1 MLLVNLFFIF
11 FLGGWGGG
19 GRGGVAKIPATFLSL
34 LRVICPTVMLSGGSH
49 FFAADS
55 ESSKVAAATLY
66 AFDMLVFNVS
76 INLSSCA
83 LAVEAQLWWANPCKL
98 TDEIPIPIVSRLV
111 LSLFLG
117 VTHEQLSGSS
127 FFNDYWVSRVHI
139 FLFWSNLRI
148 LKLSHIISKHWLYHE
163 NRKTDEQV
171 VPHLCSL

>member
-1 MLLVNLFFIF
+1 MNLFFIF
-11 FLGGWGGG
+11 FLGGRGGGG
-19 GRGGVAKIPATFLSL
+19 GRGCCENTSNFSFLAS
-34 LRVICPTVMLSGGSH
+34 CNLSNCDAVRWIS

-139 FLFWSNLRI
+139 FLFWSNMRI

-171 VPHLCSL
+171 VPRLCSL